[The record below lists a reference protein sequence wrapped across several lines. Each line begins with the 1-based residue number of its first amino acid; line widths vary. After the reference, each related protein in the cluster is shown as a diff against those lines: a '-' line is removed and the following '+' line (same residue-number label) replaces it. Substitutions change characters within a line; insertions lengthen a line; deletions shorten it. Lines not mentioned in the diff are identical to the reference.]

1 MLKTDRLRFPLLLL
15 IVCLFLSAHDMS
27 GVTNASEANSGDRT
41 LLLVDDHHV
50 LYRAGTK
57 RIFHRADVYAA
68 NPVVREDQPW
78 ELAIAWSSI
87 HRNSQTGLYQL
98 WYQAY
103 AGGRDPRKTH
113 RCVVCYAESKDGVHF
128 TKPMLKLHD
137 FKTDRK
143 PWEGAFAETNI
154 VLLGSGGHGDRYCN
168 SVLIEPG
175 ETDPARRYKMLYY
188 DFSPDDN
195 NQEWPGW
202 HAAFSPDGIHWSKSP
217 KNPLNRTAYGG
228 RTQQP
233 LFVDEDPYREQWDKR
248 KNLMRKNWLLPISMS
263 DAVDVFFDPQREE
276 YAVYGKCWLNG
287 PDGGLAWKHAMA
299 RSSSKD
305 FLNWSVPEIVC
316 SPDDQ
321 DAANTEFHNSPV
333 FFYNNCYFCL
343 NQILRARGETV
354 GAKADLMHIELMISR
369 DGIHWERPCRELSF
383 IPQQEFSSGGIFTN
397 ATPVFLND
405 SIHFYYGGYT
415 SGAIGGGSKLTDA
428 SQQSGV
434 GLATLPLDRFAG
446 IRPVALSA
454 QSTLKKPLENIGQVT
469 LKPLD
474 LEEIQQI
481 TVNGNAAEGQIQV
494 ELLNADGY
502 RIRGF
507 TKTDSEILKGDSLA
521 HQVNWKKQTLKD
533 LPPGKYMLRLHLNNA
548 EVFAVTLKK

>member
-1 MLKTDRLRFPLLLL
+1 MLKIARLCFQLS
-15 IVCLFLSAHDMS
+15 LFLVCPLITVSVSHAAEPGS
-27 GVTNASEANSGDRT
+27 SEKT

-50 LYRAGTK
+50 LYRAGT
-57 RIFHRADVYAA
+57 RRVFHHANAYAE

-87 HRNSQTGLYQL
+87 YRNPQTGLYQL

-103 AGGRDPRKTH
+103 AGERDPRKTH
-113 RCVVCYAESKDGVHF
+113 RCVVCYAESEDGIHF

-143 PWEGAFAETNI
+143 PWEGSFPETNI
-154 VLLGSGGHGDRYCN
+154 ILLASGGYGDRYCN
-168 SVLIEPG
+168 SVLYEPG

-188 DFSPDDN
+188 DFSPDEN
-195 NQEWPGW
+195 QQEWPGW
-202 HAAFSPDGIHWSKSP
+202 HAAFSPDGIHWTKSSR
-217 KNPLNRTAYGG
+217 NPLNQTAYGG
-228 RTQQP
+228 RTLQP
-233 LFVDEDPYREQWDKR
+233 LFTEEDPYKEQWDKR
-248 KNLMRKNWLLPISMS
+248 KNFMRKQWLLPLSMS
-263 DAVDVFFDPQREE
+263 DAVDVFYDPKQKE

-305 FLNWSVPEIVC
+305 FLSWSAPEIVC
-316 SPDDQ
+316 SPDDE

-333 FFYNNCYFCL
+333 FFYNDCYFCL
-343 NQILRARGETV
+343 NQILRARGEAV

-369 DGIHWERPCRELSF
+369 DGIHWDRPCRELSF
-383 IPQQEFSSGGIFTN
+383 IPQQPFSSGGIFTN
-397 ATPVFLND
+397 ATPVFLQD
-405 SIHFYYGGYT
+405 SIRFYFGGYT

-446 IRPVALSA
+446 IRPVELSA
-454 QSTLKKPLENIGQVT
+454 QSTLKKPLKNIGQVT

-474 LEEIQQI
+474 LKDIQEI
-481 TVNGNAAEGQIQV
+481 TVNADATKGKIQV
-494 ELLNADGY
+494 ELLTAA
-502 RIRGF
+502 GF
-507 TKTDSEILKGDSLA
+507 RVPGFSKTDAKPLTGDSLT
-521 HQVNWKKQTLKD
+521 HPVGWKKQTLKD
-533 LPPGKYMLRLHLNNA
+533 LPAGKYMLRLHLDHA
-548 EVFAVTLKK
+548 EVFAVTLKN

>member
-1 MLKTDRLRFPLLLL
+1 MLRIEQLHFALNLFL
-15 IVCLFLSAHDMS
+15 VCLLSAVSISHAED
-27 GVTNASEANSGDRT
+27 AKPQART
-41 LLLVDDHHV
+41 LLLVDDHHI
-50 LYRAGTK
+50 LYRAGT
-57 RIFHRADVYAA
+57 RRVFYHANVYKE

-87 HRNSQTGLYQL
+87 HRNPQTGLYQL

-113 RCVVCYAESKDGVHF
+113 RCVVCYAESEDGIQF
-128 TKPMLKLHD
+128 AKPMLKLHD

-143 PWEGAFAETNI
+143 PWEGTFPETNI
-154 VLLGSGGHGDRYCN
+154 VLLASGGYGDRYCN
-168 SVLIEPG
+168 SVLFEPD

-188 DFSPDDN
+188 DFSADDQK
-195 NQEWPGW
+195 QEWPGW

-217 KNPLNRTAYGG
+217 RNPLNQTAYGG

-233 LFVDEDPYREQWDKR
+233 LLVKENPYKEQWDKR
-248 KNLMRKNWLLPISMS
+248 KKFMRKQWLLPLSMS
-263 DAVDVFFDPQREE
+263 DAVDVFYDPKQKE

-299 RSSSKD
+299 RSHSQD
-305 FLNWSVPEIVC
+305 FLSWSAPEIVC

-333 FFYNNCYFCL
+333 FFYHDCYFCL

-369 DGIHWERPCRELSF
+369 DGIHWNRPCRELSF
-383 IPQQEFSSGGIFTN
+383 IPQQPFSSGGIFTN
-397 ATPVFLND
+397 ATPVFLQD
-405 SIHFYYGGYT
+405 SIQFYYGGYT

-446 IRPVALSA
+446 IRPVELSA
-454 QSTLKKPLENIGQVT
+454 QSTLKKPLRNIGQIT

-474 LEEIQQI
+474 LKGVQEI
-481 TVNGNAAEGQIQV
+481 TVNADAKAGQIQV
-494 ELLNADGY
+494 EVLTAEGFRIPGYTKADCNPL
-502 RIRGF
+502 
-507 TKTDSEILKGDSLA
+507 TGDSLA
-521 HQVNWKKQTLKD
+521 HRVDWKNHALTE
-533 LPPGKYMLRLHLNNA
+533 LPAGKYMLRLHLNNA
-548 EVFAVTLKK
+548 EVFAITLQD